1 MRKFDFLSLWIVLLL
16 FFLRS
21 RKNRYHID
29 RWITLTFSC
38 VRLATQYKHGPKAS
52 SYYRSDELQHHGL
65 VYSSVVSR
73 SRGGGFNL
81 VQYDLIRVLL
91 GDKLCW

>member
-1 MRKFDFLSLWIVLLL
+1 MRELDFLSLWIVLLL

-21 RKNRYHID
+21 RKNGYHIN

-38 VRLATQYKHGPKAS
+38 VRLAAQYKHGPKAS

-65 VYSSVVSR
+65 CGFKKQ
-73 SRGGGFNL
+73 GGGFNL